1 MLYKTHTP
9 QKFRSDVNIKEREMI
24 LGVYKLLNGDSQ
36 LLAVLPVGGI
46 WQCRNL
52 GGGEL
57 LASSG

>member
-1 MLYKTHTP
+1 
-9 QKFRSDVNIKEREMI
+9 MI

-52 GGGEL
+52 RGGEL

>member
-1 MLYKTHTP
+1 
-9 QKFRSDVNIKEREMI
+9 MI
-24 LGVYKLLNGDSQ
+24 LEVYKLLNGDSQ
-36 LLAVLPVGGI
+36 LLAVLPVGDI